1 MKKILASL
9 FLGIISSAQATLD
22 LTPNEVYAASDG
34 PAMKRYYFRDGSKQL
49 TFRIDNKM
57 SVTGSSETAAFRF
70 QDMHGA
76 AVKLARSQTSAHTL
90 FDEKNLASYRN
101 VARTSLP
108 ADATDVQMEEERAN
122 PITINGWTSYRFIF
136 SYKLFGNAQR
146 RSITFINYNDAEQL
160 IFDVSATADDYQ
172 KVYARGFKI
181 LNSVSD
187 LPVDPNGPT

>member
-1 MKKILASL
+1 MKKILASI
-9 FLGIISSAQATLD
+9 FLGIISSAHATLD
-22 LTPNEVYAASDG
+22 FTPNEINAASDG
-34 PAMKRYYFRDGSKQL
+34 PALKRYYFRDGRKQL

-57 SVTGSSETAAFRF
+57 SVNGSSDAAAFRF
-70 QDMHGA
+70 QDMQGA
-76 AVKLARSQTSAHTL
+76 ATKLARSQTSAHTL

-108 ADATDVQMEEERAN
+108 ADAADVQMEEERAN

-146 RSITFINYNDAEQL
+146 RSITFINYSDAEQL

-172 KVYARGFKI
+172 KVYARSFKI
-181 LNSVSD
+181 LNSISD